1 MKTINTHAIVLR
13 RINYGEADRIITVLS
28 SDLGK
33 VSVLA
38 KGVRKLKSKLAGGI
52 EPLAINEM
60 TLIEGKK
67 DLYTLR
73 SARMERQMPNILSS
87 IERSDQA
94 FNALKQINKLVEE
107 TEGNEFYQLLNI
119 YLQSLN
125 LGLELNLAET
135 WWILRLL
142 SILGHEPNLKTDA
155 EGNDLRQ
162 NQNYFFNP
170 DEGTFSPTELIA
182 GKIYNSDHIKF
193 WRLALQLQPTKL
205 AAIKSGK
212 SLASDSVGQ
221 LRLFQ
226 ANQT

>member
-1 MKTINTHAIVLR
+1 MKTVNTEAIVLR
-13 RINYGEADRIITVLS
+13 RVNYGEADRIITVLS
-28 SDLGK
+28 AELGK
-33 VSVLA
+33 VSVMA

-52 EPLAINEM
+52 EPLAINSM

-73 SARMERQMPNILSS
+73 SARMDKQMSSILSS
-87 IERSDQA
+87 IERSDLA
-94 FNALKQINKLVEE
+94 FTALKQINKLVEE
-107 TEGNEFYQLLNI
+107 TEGVEFYRLLNV

-125 LGLELNLAET
+125 LNLDLVLAEV
-135 WWILRLL
+135 WWILRIL
-142 SILGHEPNLKTDA
+142 SILGHQPNLKTDSN
-155 EGNDLRQ
+155 GNDLKQ

-170 DEGTFSPTELIA
+170 EEGTFSPTEIESVRVF
-182 GKIYNSDHIKF
+182 NSDHIKF

-205 AAIKSGK
+205 ASIKNGK
-212 SLASDSVGQ
+212 VLAQDSLEP